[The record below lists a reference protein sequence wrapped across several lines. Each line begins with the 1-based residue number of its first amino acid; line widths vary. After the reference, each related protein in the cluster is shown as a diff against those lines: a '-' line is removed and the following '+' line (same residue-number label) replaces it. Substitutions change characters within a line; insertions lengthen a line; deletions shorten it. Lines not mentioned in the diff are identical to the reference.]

1 MPRHLPIRGKSIS
14 CRYIRAAQIIAE
26 VELVETTTIL
36 CYDMK
41 TVIRLLVAVFLCL
54 HICLYVYYNV
64 YKEVYMRTN
73 IVLNDELV
81 RLAFMC
87 VPFIKT
93 KKDLIETALREFVE
107 VRKTKEI
114 QDIRGMDL
122 FDESYDYKA
131 MRKGK

>member
-1 MPRHLPIRGKSIS
+1 MGCGKNHR
-14 CRYIRAAQIIAE
+14 CRCLLGCRLFFIIE
-26 VELVETTTIL
+26 V
-36 CYDMK
+36 DMN
-41 TVIRLLVAVFLCL
+41 
-54 HICLYVYYNV
+54 VYYNV
-64 YKEVYMRTN
+64 YIEVYMRTN

-93 KKDLIETALREFVE
+93 KKDLIEAALREFVE